1 MSEEVNTVESGTA
14 NVPNYLWQSIAVT
27 VLCCIP
33 FGIPA
38 IVFAAK
44 VNGLVAEGKIA
55 EAEDASRKAKMWCWV
70 AFGLGLV
77 AIILNLLLQFGVI
90 AGAAATEGGF

>member
-1 MSEEVNTVESGTA
+1 MSEQEKIT
-14 NVPNYLWQSIAVT
+14 NYLWQSIAVT

-44 VNGLVAEGKIA
+44 VNGLVAEGRLE
-55 EAEDASRKAKMWCWV
+55 EAKAAADKAKMWCWIS
-70 AFGLGLV
+70 FGLGIV
-77 AIILNLLLQFGVI
+77 AIIAQIIIQVTAI
-90 AGAAATEGGF
+90 MAAGAY